1 MDMLTLAMAKKAAG
15 GDAAAALE
23 EAKQYSDGNL
33 ATAKQ
38 YTDDAIPVCEEGTV
52 TLTNTEVYPFNNSMQ
67 SVALVTEQ
75 ADTSYAVVAD
85 VVSSTGDAGEIV
97 VSDKQ
102 VNGFKL
108 GYTGG
113 ATTAVVHY
121 FIMGGIIK

>member
-1 MDMLTLAMAKKAAG
+1 MDLLTLALAKKAAG

-23 EAKQYSDGNL
+23 AAK
-33 ATAKQ
+33 A
-38 YTDDAIPVCEEGTV
+38 YTDESIPVCEEGTV
-52 TLTNTEVYPFNNSMQ
+52 TLSNTEVYPFNNSLQ

-75 ADTSYAVVAD
+75 EDTSYAVIPD
-85 VVSSTGDAGEIV
+85 VVSSVGDAGELV

-113 ATTAVVHY
+113 ATSAVVHY
-121 FIMGGIIK
+121 FVIGGIIA